1 MKFTQTILTTLVVLS
16 VILFACNDK
25 DDYIVTSTETTAQR
39 PSTKPDNKRPVITIT
54 SPIAGTV
61 IAPGATF
68 TVTAN
73 ATDNV
78 GVTKVGFDFNGYYIS
93 MTTGPY
99 AATYTMPSFVTEGMT
114 MWIIAEA
121 NDAGGNSGWSTTYI
135 KVGQP

>member
-1 MKFTQTILTTLVVLS
+1 MKFTQTILSTLIGLTL
-16 VILFACNDK
+16 ILFACNDK
-25 DDYIVTSTETTAQR
+25 DEFITTTSTLQ
-39 PSTKPDNKRPVITIT
+39 SKGKPDNKRPVVTIT
-54 SPIAGTV
+54 SPLAGTI
-61 IAPGATF
+61 IAPGQQF

-78 GVTKVGFDFNGYYIS
+78 GVTKVGFTFNGYYIS

-114 MWIIAEA
+114 MWLIVEA
-121 NDAGGNSGWSTTYI
+121 NDAGGNSGFYQTWV